1 LKEGMIM
8 EKVIVFDTTLRDGE
22 QAAGTSLNLLEKLEI
37 ARQLDKLGVD
47 VIEAGFPVSSTG
59 DFEAVRLVA
68 RELKRPTICALSLAS
83 IEGVDK
89 AWEAVKEAGR
99 PRIHVFLS
107 ASDIHLAHQLK
118 KSRDEVLKMSRE
130 TTARAKSYVDDVEFS
145 PMDASRA
152 DPAYLYQIL
161 EAVIDAGATT
171 VNIPD
176 TVGYATP
183 QEFGGLVRGILDNV
197 PNISRAVV
205 SVHCHDDLG
214 LAVANSLEAIRVGA
228 RQVECTINGIGER
241 AGNASMEEIVMAL
254 RTRRD
259 FFDLRTDIDTAQI
272 YGTSRLVSELTGFP
286 VQPNKA
292 IVGANAFRHQSGIH
306 QDGVLK
312 KSITYEIMDPKWVGI
327 PSSSLV
333 LSKVSGRHAFKER
346 LSELGYTLSE
356 EDLNRAFQGFKE
368 LADKKKD
375 ITDRDIESLIAEEL
389 RTVTEVYHLDHVEVT
404 CGDHNIPTATVRLIG
419 PDGQSLADAALGA
432 GPVDAVYKAIN
443 RIVGIPNKLT
453 EFTVKSI
460 TEGIDAIGEVLIR
473 IESEGVTYTGRG
485 ASTDI
490 IVASAKAYMNA
501 LNRWLSAKKG
511 FSGAR
516 RKGSRVQK

>member
-1 LKEGMIM
+1 M

-22 QAAGTSLNLLEKLEI
+22 QAAGTSLNLSDKLEI
-37 ARQLDKLGVD
+37 AGQLDRLGVD
-47 VIEAGFPVSSTG
+47 VIEAGFPASSTG
-59 DFEAVRLVA
+59 DFEAVRLIA
-68 RELKRPTICALSLAS
+68 RELKRPTICALTLAS
-83 IEGVDK
+83 IEGVDR
-89 AWEAVKEAGR
+89 AWEAVKEAQH

-118 KSRDEVLKMSRE
+118 KSRDEALKMSRE
-130 TTARAKSYVDDVEFS
+130 TVARARSYVDDVEFS
-145 PMDASRA
+145 PMDATRA
-152 DPAYLYQIL
+152 EPAYLYQIL
-161 EAVIDAGATT
+161 ETVISAGATT

-183 QEFGGLVRGILDNV
+183 QEFGSLIQGILDNV
-197 PNISRAVV
+197 PDIGKVVV

-214 LAVANSLEAIRVGA
+214 LAVANSLEAVKTGA
-228 RQVECTINGIGER
+228 RQVECTVNGIGER

-259 FFDLRTDIDTAQI
+259 FFGLSTDIDTTQI
-272 YGTSRLVSELTGFP
+272 YRTSRLVSELTGFP

-306 QDGVLK
+306 QDGLLK
-312 KSITYEIMDPKWVGI
+312 KSITYEIMDPKWVGV

-346 LSELGYTLSE
+346 LCELGYTLGE
-356 EDLNRAFQGFKE
+356 EDLKRAFQDFKE
-368 LADKKKD
+368 LADKKKN
-375 ITDRDIESLIAEEL
+375 ITDRDIESLVAEEL
-389 RTVTEVYHLDHVEVT
+389 RTTTEVYHLDHVEVS
-404 CGDHNIPTATVRLIG
+404 CGDHNIPTATVRLVA
-419 PDGQSLADAALGA
+419 PDGQVLADAALGT

-473 IESEGVTYTGRG
+473 IESDGVTYTGRG
-485 ASTDI
+485 AATDI
-490 IVASAKAYMNA
+490 IVSSAKAYMNA
-501 LNRWLSAKKG
+501 LNRLLVAKKG
-511 FSGAR
+511 RTAG
-516 RKGSRVQK
+516 GRVS

>member
-1 LKEGMIM
+1 M

-22 QAAGTSLNLLEKLEI
+22 QAAGTSLNLQEKLEI
-37 ARQLDKLGVD
+37 AKHLDKLGVD
-47 VIEAGFPVSSTG
+47 VIEAGFPASSAG

-68 RELKRPTICALSLAS
+68 RELSRPVICALSLAS
-83 IEGVDK
+83 AEAVDR
-89 AWEAVKEAGR
+89 AWEAVREARR
-99 PRIHVFLS
+99 PRIHIFLS
-107 ASDIHLAHQLK
+107 ASDIHLAHQIR
-118 KSRDEVLKMSRE
+118 KSRDEVLRMARDMV
-130 TTARAKSYVDDVEFS
+130 ARAKRYVDDVEFS

-152 DPAYLYQIL
+152 DRGYLCRIL
-161 EAVIDAGATT
+161 EAVVKAGATT

-183 QEFGGLVRGILDNV
+183 QEFGSLIREILERV
-197 PNISRAVV
+197 PNIDKAVV

-228 RQVECTINGIGER
+228 RQVECTVNGIGER
-241 AGNASMEEIVMAL
+241 AGNASLEEIVMAL
-254 RTRRD
+254 KTRQD
-259 FFDLRTDIDTAQI
+259 FFNITTDIDTTQI
-272 YGTSRLVSELTGFP
+272 YRTSRLVSEMTGFP
-286 VQPNKA
+286 IQPNKA

-306 QDGVLK
+306 QDGILK
-312 KSITYEIMDPKWVGI
+312 KSITYEIMDPKSVGV
-327 PSSSLV
+327 PSSALV

-346 LSELGYTLSE
+346 LSELGYTLSDE
-356 EDLNRAFQGFKE
+356 ELNRAFQGFKK
-368 LADKKKD
+368 LADRKKE
-375 ITDRDIESLIAEEL
+375 ITDRDIESLVAEEL
-389 RTVTEVYHLDHVEVT
+389 RTVTEVYHLDHVEVS
-404 CGDHNIPTATVRLIG
+404 CGDHSIPTATVRLIG
-419 PDGQSLADAALGA
+419 PDGKSLADAALGT

-485 ASTDI
+485 AATDI

-501 LNRWLSAKKG
+501 LNRLLASKGVKKG
-511 FSGAR
+511 QG
-516 RKGSRVQK
+516 

>member
-1 LKEGMIM
+1 M
-8 EKVIVFDTTLRDGE
+8 EKVIIFDTTLRDGE
-22 QAAGTSLNLLEKLEI
+22 QAAGTSLNLQEKLEI
-37 ARQLDKLGVD
+37 AGQLDRLGVD
-47 VIEAGFPVSSTG
+47 VIEAGFPASSTG

-68 RELKRPTICALSLAS
+68 RELKRPTICALSLAN
-83 IEGVDK
+83 IEAVDR
-89 AWEAVKEAGR
+89 AWEALKEAEH

-130 TTARAKSYVDDVEFS
+130 TVARARSYLDDVEFS

-161 EAVIDAGATT
+161 EAVIEAGATT
-171 VNIPD
+171 INIPD
-176 TVGYATP
+176 TVGYSTP
-183 QEFGGLVRGILDNV
+183 QEFGSLIQGILDNV
-197 PNISRAVV
+197 PNIGRAVV

-228 RQVECTINGIGER
+228 GQVECTINGIGER

-254 RTRRD
+254 KTRRD
-259 FFDLRTDIDTAQI
+259 FFKLSTDIDTTQI
-272 YGTSRLVSELTGFP
+272 YRTSRLVSELTGFP

-356 EDLNRAFQGFKE
+356 EDLNRAFQGFKR

-389 RTVTEVYHLDHVEVT
+389 RTVTEVYHLDHVEVS

-419 PDGQSLADAALGA
+419 PDGLILADAALGT

-443 RIVGIPNKLT
+443 RIVEIPNRLT

-485 ASTDI
+485 AATDI

-501 LNRWLSAKKG
+501 LNRLLSATKG
-511 FSGAR
+511 
-516 RKGSRVQK
+516 K

>member
-1 LKEGMIM
+1 MG
-8 EKVIVFDTTLRDGE
+8 KVSIFDTTLRDGE
-22 QAAGTSLNLLEKLEI
+22 QAAGASLNLQEKLEI

-47 VIEAGFPVSSTG
+47 VIEAGFPASSVG
-59 DFEAVRLVA
+59 DFEAVRLIAQKV
-68 RELKRPTICALSLAS
+68 RRPTICALTLAN
-83 IEGVDK
+83 IKAIDR
-89 AWEAVKEAGR
+89 AWEAVKEAEH

-118 KSRDEVLKMSRE
+118 KSRDEVLRMSQE
-130 TTARAKSYVDDVEFS
+130 MVARAKNYLDDVEFS

-152 DPAYLYQIL
+152 DPAYIYQIL

-183 QEFGGLVRGILDNV
+183 QEFGGLIQGIRDNV
-197 PNISRAVV
+197 SDIGKAVI
-205 SVHCHDDLG
+205 SVHCHNDLG

-241 AGNASMEEIVMAL
+241 AGNASLEEIVMAL
-254 RTRRD
+254 KTRQD
-259 FFDLRTDIDTAQI
+259 VFNLTTNIDTTQI
-272 YGTSRLVSELTGFP
+272 YRTSRLVSELTGFSI
-286 VQPNKA
+286 QPNKA
-292 IVGANAFRHQSGIH
+292 IIGANAFRHQSGIH

-312 KSITYEIMDPKWVGI
+312 KAITYEIIDPKSVGI
-327 PSSSLV
+327 PSSALV

-356 EDLNRAFQGFKE
+356 EALNRAFQGFKE
-368 LADKKKD
+368 VADKKKE

-389 RTVTEVYHLDHVEVT
+389 RTVTEVYHLDHIEVS
-404 CGDHNIPTATVRLIG
+404 CGDHSLPTATVRLIG
-419 PDGQSLADAALGA
+419 PDGQSVADAALGT

-443 RIVGIPNKLT
+443 RLVGIPNKLT
-453 EFTVKSI
+453 EFTVKSV

-473 IESEGVTYTGRG
+473 IESDGITYTGRG
-485 ASTDI
+485 ADTDI
-490 IVASAKAYMNA
+490 IVAGAKAYMNA
-501 LNRWLSAKKG
+501 LNRLLAAKKRG
-511 FSGAR
+511 
-516 RKGSRVQK
+516 